1 MNESLKNTYNTIVE
15 VPEEHLLS
23 SKEGSIFGENGRM
36 LIESKKESGSIGRL
50 WRYYMWGILVALI
63 SGALMSIQG
72 VFNTEVT
79 KQTSL
84 WVSTGW
90 VQLSAFAVC
99 VLAWIFTGRD
109 SIAALWQVENK
120 YTLLGGVIGAFI
132 TITVIQSM
140 GSLGPARAAMLI
152 VISQLAVAY
161 VIELFGLFGV
171 EKVDLSGADC
181 LHGHCNC
188 RNCHI

>member
-1 MNESLKNTYNTIVE
+1 
-15 VPEEHLLS
+15 
-23 SKEGSIFGENGRM
+23 
-36 LIESKKESGSIGRL
+36 
-50 WRYYMWGILVALI
+50 MWGILVALI

-171 EKVDLSGADC
+171 EKVDFEWRRLLGMAIAIVGIVIFKWES
-181 LHGHCNC
+181 
-188 RNCHI
+188 

>member
-1 MNESLKNTYNTIVE
+1 
-15 VPEEHLLS
+15 
-23 SKEGSIFGENGRM
+23 
-36 LIESKKESGSIGRL
+36 
-50 WRYYMWGILVALI
+50 MWGILVALI

-140 GSLGPARAAMLI
+140 GSLGSARAAMLI

-171 EKVDLSGADC
+171 EKVDFEWRRLLGMAIAIV
-181 LHGHCNC
+181 G
-188 RNCHI
+188 IVIFKWEK

>member
-1 MNESLKNTYNTIVE
+1 
-15 VPEEHLLS
+15 
-23 SKEGSIFGENGRM
+23 
-36 LIESKKESGSIGRL
+36 
-50 WRYYMWGILVALI
+50 MWGFLVALI

-171 EKVDLSGADC
+171 EKVDFEWRRLLGMAIAIV
-181 LHGHCNC
+181 G
-188 RNCHI
+188 IVIFKWEK

>member
-1 MNESLKNTYNTIVE
+1 
-15 VPEEHLLS
+15 
-23 SKEGSIFGENGRM
+23 
-36 LIESKKESGSIGRL
+36 
-50 WRYYMWGILVALI
+50 MWGILVALI

-90 VQLSAFAVC
+90 VQFSAFLVC
-99 VLAWIFTGRD
+99 ILAWFVTGRD
-109 SIAALWQVENK
+109 SIGALWQVENR

-152 VISQLAVAY
+152 VISQLLVAY
-161 VIELFGLFGV
+161 IIELFGLFGM
-171 EKVDLSGADC
+171 EKVSFEWRKVLGMAIAILGIVIFKWES
-181 LHGHCNC
+181 
-188 RNCHI
+188 

>member
-1 MNESLKNTYNTIVE
+1 M
-15 VPEEHLLS
+15 
-23 SKEGSIFGENGRM
+23 
-36 LIESKKESGSIGRL
+36 
-50 WRYYMWGILVALI
+50 GILIALL

-90 VQLSAFAVC
+90 VQLSAFFVC
-99 VLAWIFTGRD
+99 VVAWLYNGRQ
-109 SIAALWQVENK
+109 SVGALMQVDNK

-132 TITVIQSM
+132 TVTVIQSM
-140 GSLGPARAAMLI
+140 SQLGPAKAAMLI

-161 VIELFGLFGV
+161 LIELFGMFGV
-171 EKVDLSGADC
+171 DKEPFEWRKVLGMAIAIA
-181 LHGHCNC
+181 G
-188 RNCHI
+188 IVIFKWE